1 MPTLSRADNRKRH
14 SYVERGSWSEPEW
27 CVRHNFSIGKFRKM
41 KLNGTAPR
49 VTEVDGIRRITIEE
63 DKRVA

>member
-1 MPTLSRADNRKRH
+1 
-14 SYVERGSWSEPEW
+14 
-27 CVRHNFSIGKFRKM
+27 M

-63 DKRVA
+63 DKAWLEATNSRLNGAADDQQQVLL